1 MFSVTFQVLLLKK
14 CSQYEKTFFRLCLL
28 TKRGRKRQNLFRR
41 ETKNSNLCRFLFT
54 NVPFLENI
62 SVFRL

>member
-1 MFSVTFQVLLLKK
+1 MFSATLQVLLLKK
-14 CSQYEKTFFRLCLL
+14 CPQYEKTFSRLCLL
-28 TKRGRKRQNLFRR
+28 TKRGGNRQNLFRR

-54 NVPFLENI
+54 NVPFSENI